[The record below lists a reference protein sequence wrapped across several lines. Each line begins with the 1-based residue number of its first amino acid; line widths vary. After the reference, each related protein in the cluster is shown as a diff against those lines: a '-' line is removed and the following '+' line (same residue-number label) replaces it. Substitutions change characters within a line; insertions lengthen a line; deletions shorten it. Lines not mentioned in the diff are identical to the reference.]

1 MPSAAV
7 GLGLAAHENLILA
20 AYLPGEWLDH
30 SVIRSILTVPAHG
43 ALGIISGVYV
53 TRARFGGALGAGRG
67 TSFRLRSYLAA
78 WLVPIALHALYNFPL
93 LLVRNLVGLD
103 ASYVHLL
110 QTAGFVVG
118 TMVILAGARL
128 VYRISLAQVTSS
140 GRFRSGTNGALHLVG
155 RVAPQAGI
163 WFSQLNSLFSF
174 SGISLGSERV
184 RLADLGVFGNN
195 RRFTVSLVSR
205 NAESTGTPSLV
216 DQGTGR
222 TLPYLLTY
230 DGDPL
235 MFVDGEAQIASGP
248 NAGDR
253 EKGLK
258 PLEPGMAKAA
268 DLAGG
273 HFQEGL
279 VIVIAAR

>member
-1 MPSAAV
+1 MRPIESYNIHMTFA
-7 GLGLAAHENLILA
+7 
-20 AYLPGEWLDH
+20 
-30 SVIRSILTVPAHG
+30 
-43 ALGIISGVYV
+43 
-53 TRARFGGALGAGRG
+53 
-67 TSFRLRSYLAA
+67 FRLFARRTALAVA
-78 WLVPIALHALYNFPL
+78 A
-93 LLVRNLVGLD
+93 LLVGVMWAE
-103 ASYVHLL
+103 AS
-110 QTAGFVVG
+110 TA
-118 TMVILAGARL
+118 
-128 VYRISLAQVTSS
+128 S
-140 GRFRSGTNGALHLVG
+140 TNGTLRLAG

-163 WFSQLNSLFSF
+163 WFSQLSSLFSF
-174 SGISLGSERV
+174 SGILFGGGRV

-195 RRFTVSLVSR
+195 RQFTVSLVSR

-216 DQGTGR
+216 DQETGR

-258 PLEPGMAKAA
+258 PLELGMAKAA
-268 DLAGG
+268 NPAGG
-273 HFQEGL
+273 NFQERL